1 MELKNTKKNAEII
14 KLHPEVAEKT
24 TSFITQIYNQIK
36 KSLINGE
43 LKPGEKLKIDSLKK
57 IYNVGSTPIR
67 EALTWLVADNLV
79 QKIDQKGFVATDS
92 TIQDFKEILKTRL
105 WMEEVAFRK
114 SMQNKK
120 NIDAW
125 EEELII
131 LCHRMEK
138 RDWKEEYDPSNPNSW
153 EMIHKKFHMTLIS
166 RCQSEYLF
174 KFCEQL
180 YDLNLRFRF
189 MLIKKKKSYHQ
200 RPVNTE
206 HRDILKYVLKRDEN
220 KAVNALIGHYK
231 ITDKYFEK

>member
-1 MELKNTKKNAEII
+1 MKPNIIKKNAKILD
-14 KLHPEVAEKT
+14 LHPEVEERPISYIK
-24 TSFITQIYNQIK
+24 QIYNQIK

-43 LKPGEKLKIDSLKK
+43 LKAGEKLKIDTLKE
-57 IYNVGSTPIR
+57 IYNVGSSPIR

-79 QKIDQKGFVATDS
+79 QKIDQKGFVATES
-92 TIQDFKEILKTRL
+92 SIQDFKEILKTRL
-105 WMEEVAFRK
+105 WIEEIAFRK

-120 NIDAW
+120 NIDSW

-138 RDWKEEYDPSNPNSW
+138 RDWKEEYEPSNINSW

-166 RCQSEYLF
+166 RCRSEYLV

-189 MLIKKKKSYHQ
+189 MLIKQKKSYHKRQ
-200 RPVNTE
+200 VNTE
-206 HRDILKYVLKRDEN
+206 HANILKHVLKRDEN
-220 KAVNALIGHYK
+220 KAVNSLIGHYN

>member
-1 MELKNTKKNAEII
+1 MKQSIIKKNTKILD
-14 KLHPEVAEKT
+14 LHPEVEERP
-24 TSFITQIYNQIK
+24 TSYIAQIYNQIK

-43 LKPGEKLKIDSLKK
+43 LKPGEKLKIDSLKE

-79 QKIDQKGFVATDS
+79 QKIDQKGFVATES

-105 WMEEVAFRK
+105 WIEEIAFRK

-120 NIDAW
+120 GIDSW
-125 EEELII
+125 EEELIV

-138 RDWKEEYDPSNPNSW
+138 RDWKEEYDPSNTNSW
-153 EMIHKKFHMTLIS
+153 EMIHKKFHMTLVN
-166 RCQSEYLF
+166 RCQSEYLV

-189 MLIKKKKSYHQ
+189 ILIKQKKAYHKRQ
-200 RPVNTE
+200 VNTE
-206 HRDILKYVLKRDEN
+206 HSDILKHVLKRDEN

-231 ITDKYFEK
+231 ITDKYFDK